1 MARVRWGLG
10 SRDILLGR
18 SRGRGEALLSSLSVV
33 EINAWT

>member
-18 SRGRGEALLSSLSVV
+18 SWGTGEALLSSLSVV
-33 EINAWT
+33 EINA